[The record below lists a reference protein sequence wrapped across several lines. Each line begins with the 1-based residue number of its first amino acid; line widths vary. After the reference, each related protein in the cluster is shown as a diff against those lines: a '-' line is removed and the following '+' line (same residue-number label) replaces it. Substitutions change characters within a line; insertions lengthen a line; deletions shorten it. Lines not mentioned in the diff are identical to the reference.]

1 MKDKEYIQK
10 LLAEYKVIY
19 EALMEKYEFNRKHCE
34 YNPDSI
40 EALEKVKH
48 DEGGNSN
55 YYCGTLYGKIEV
67 LEEILGTPIE
77 KVV

>member
-1 MKDKEYIQK
+1 MKDKEYLQK
-10 LLAEYKVIY
+10 LLSEYKVIY
-19 EALMEKYEFNRKHCE
+19 KALMEKYEENRKRCLN
-34 YNPDSI
+34 NPDSI
-40 EALEKVKH
+40 EALERVKI
-48 DEGGNSN
+48 DEGGNQN